1 MEAHAFT
8 AEDMG
13 EPRLLRV
20 GGGEAVV
27 FSRRCPDGEGPNQDA
42 AAVVSVGAYRGVL
55 LVADGLGGRPEGA
68 AAAARAVRCLEA
80 ALLRAAGAADDLR
93 GAILDGVEQ
102 ANQAVMELGAGAGT
116 TLAIAECEGR
126 TLRPYHVGDSA
137 IWIVGQRGRVKLQT
151 ISHSPVGYAL
161 ESGLL
166 DEQQA
171 LHHDERH
178 VISNVVGG
186 PDMRIEVGSRLPLA
200 ARDTVLLGTDGVFDN
215 LAADEIVEIVRKGP
229 LQGAARSLA
238 ETCARRMSAPE
249 AGRPSKPDDHTFIVF
264 RPG

>member
-13 EPRLLRV
+13 EPRRLRV

-27 FSRRCPDGEGPNQDA
+27 LSRRCPGGSGPNQDA

-68 AAAARAVRCLEA
+68 AAAARAVRCLQEA
-80 ALLRAAGAADDLR
+80 LRAAGSAEDLR
-93 GAILDGVEQ
+93 GAILDGVEA
-102 ANQAVMELGAGAGT
+102 ANQAVMELGVGAGT

-137 IWIVGQRGRVKLQT
+137 IWVVGQRGRLKLQT

-166 DEQQA
+166 DEEEA

-186 PDMRIEVGSRLPLA
+186 ADMRIEVGSRLPLA
-200 ARDTVLLGTDGVFDN
+200 ARDTVLLGTDGLFDN
-215 LAADEIVEIVRKGP
+215 LAAGEIVEIVRKGP
-229 LQGAARSLA
+229 LAGAARSLA
-238 ETCARRMSAPE
+238 QTCARRMSAPAE
-249 AGRPSKPDDHTFIVF
+249 GRPSKPDDHTFIVF